1 MASCEAIHMAH
12 SPPPIPMRTDTNTS
26 QKSRAYQP
34 LTELKLFEN
43 GRPTAETSTTFGS
56 CEQVPAAGKRI
67 GSVLDAMRYTYNA
80 TRNILRRFIRLV
92 TPHST
97 TRSVRKVC
105 EYCARKD
112 VPTKDIY
119 AHLGPLKHSTFLAWP
134 TFAIDCFR
142 KMPDASFATLGRVLM
157 EHGTAWQIHQWSN
170 LGKERNFASM
180 PLSLARLRTI
190 VDAVEIAKLQAEDI
204 SWSSSAGGDV
214 DANALESMRRL
225 SQFDIGSLREGF
237 STREPPESDVQQLVV
252 DVYNGR

>member
-1 MASCEAIHMAH
+1 
-12 SPPPIPMRTDTNTS
+12 MRTDTNTS

-43 GRPTAETSTTFGS
+43 ARPTPETSTTFGS

-142 KMPDASFATLGRVLM
+142 EMPDASFATLGRVLM
-157 EHGTAWQIHQWSN
+157 EHGTAWQIHEWAD
-170 LGKERNFASM
+170 LRKERNFDSM
-180 PLSLARLRTI
+180 PLSLTCLRTI
-190 VDAVEIAKLQAEDI
+190 VDAVEFAKLQAEDI
-204 SWSSSAGGDV
+204 SWSSSSGGDV
-214 DANALESMRRL
+214 DANTLERIQRL
-225 SQFDIGSLREGF
+225 SEVDIGSLRDGI
-237 STREPPESDVQQLVV
+237 STGETPESDVQHLVV
-252 DVYNGR
+252 DVHAGR